1 MSVPLRFIR
10 YQGPVLRGMG
20 EAAVGA
26 LKQRLGK
33 KNRANGDGA
42 THAPPVS
49 GPEGRGAEL
58 PATGPRTPGPEHRIT
73 VSPRPADLVS
83 AYLRW
88 VGGDPASYKGRV
100 PAHLFPQWGFPLTG
114 KVMEGLSYPMLAAMN
129 GGCKLTMNA
138 PLPAGESLEVTG
150 RLDAVDDNG
159 QRAILDQKI
168 VTGTRANPEAVVA
181 HLYVFVP
188 LKRDDK
194 KSGKKTEKDKPR
206 VPVDA
211 REIAFFKLGADAGLD
226 FAKLTGDF
234 NPVHWVPRWARAF
247 GFRNVILHGFGTMAR
262 AIEALNRG
270 LFAGD
275 VNALSEI
282 DVRFTRPLVLPARVG
297 VYVRQNKVWVGDAPG
312 GPAYLEGTFKVRSRG
327 EA

>member
-1 MSVPLRFIR
+1 MSVPLKFIR
-10 YQGPVLRGMG
+10 YQGPVLKGMG

-26 LKQRLGK
+26 LKQRLGGK
-33 KNRANGDGA
+33 AERNGNGHGA
-42 THAPPVS
+42 AH
-49 GPEGRGAEL
+49 GL
-58 PATGPRTPGPEHRIT
+58 PSLPGPEHHLS
-73 VSPRPADLVS
+73 VSPRPAELVN
-83 AYLRW
+83 AYIRW
-88 VGGDPASYKGRV
+88 IGGDPASYRGRV

-114 KVMEGLSYPMLAAMN
+114 KTLDGLSYPMLAAMN
-129 GGCKLTMNA
+129 GGCKLTIHA
-138 PLPAGESLEVTG
+138 PLPANETLEVTG

-168 VTGTRANPEAVVA
+168 VTGTKSNPEAVVA

-188 LKRDDK
+188 LKKDEKKEDK
-194 KSGKKTEKDKPR
+194 KNGKAKDKAR

-211 REIAFFKLGADAGLD
+211 REISFFKLKPDAGLD

-247 GFRNVILHGFGTMAR
+247 GFKNVILHGFGTMAR

-270 LFAGD
+270 RFARD
-275 VNALSEI
+275 VTALQEI

-297 VYVRQNKVWVGDAPG
+297 VYVRGNQVWVGDAPG
-312 GPAYLEGTFKVRSRG
+312 GPAYLEGSFKIRSRG
-327 EA
+327 DA

>member
-26 LKQRLGK
+26 LKQRIGGK
-33 KNRANGDGA
+33 KKAATNGHGA
-42 THAPPVS
+42 A
-49 GPEGRGAEL
+49 
-58 PATGPRTPGPEHRIT
+58 EHRLT
-73 VSPRPADLVS
+73 VSPRPAELVN
-83 AYLRW
+83 AYVRW

-114 KVMEGLSYPMLAAMN
+114 KLVEGLSYPMLAAMN
-129 GGCKLTMNA
+129 GGCKLTINGA
-138 PLPAGESLEVTG
+138 LPAGEPLEVSG

-168 VTGTRANPEAVVA
+168 VTGTKSNPEAVVA
-181 HLYVFVP
+181 HLYVFIP
-188 LKRDDK
+188 LKREEK
-194 KSGKKTEKDKPR
+194 KNGKPKDKAR

-211 REIAFFKLGADAGLD
+211 REIAFFKLGPKAGLD

-234 NPVHWVPRWARAF
+234 NPVHWVPRWAKAF
-247 GFRNVILHGFGTMAR
+247 GFKNVILHGFGTLAR

-275 VNALSEI
+275 VTALQEI

-297 VYVRQNKVWVGDAPG
+297 VYVRGNEVWVGDAPG
-312 GPAYLEGTFKVRSRG
+312 GPAYLEGRFKIRSRG
-327 EA
+327 DA

>member
-1 MSVPLRFIR
+1 MSVSLKFIR

-26 LKQRLGK
+26 LKQRLAHK
-33 KNRANGDGA
+33 NGDGRA
-42 THAPPVS
+42 QVAPT
-49 GPEGRGAEL
+49 L
-58 PATGPRTPGPEHRIT
+58 PGPEHRIT
-73 VSPRPADLVS
+73 VAPRPAELVN
-83 AYLRW
+83 AYVRW

-129 GGCKLTMNA
+129 GGCKLTINGR
-138 PLPAGESLEVTG
+138 LPANEPLEVSG

-168 VTGTRANPEAVVA
+168 VTGTRAQPEAVAA

-188 LKRDDK
+188 LKPKERSGDKDK
-194 KSGKKTEKDKPR
+194 KANGASKDKAR

-211 REIAFFKLGADAGLD
+211 REIAFFKLKADAGLD

-247 GFRNVILHGFGTMAR
+247 GFPNVILHGFGTMAR

-275 VNALSEI
+275 VDALSEI

-297 VYVRQNKVWVGDAPG
+297 VYVRGNQIWVGDAPG
-312 GPAYLEGTFKVRSRG
+312 GPAYLEGSFKVRSRG
-327 EA
+327 AA

>member
-1 MSVPLRFIR
+1 MSVSLKFIR

-33 KNRANGDGA
+33 NGK
-42 THAPPVS
+42 THAAPT
-49 GPEGRGAEL
+49 L
-58 PATGPRTPGPEHRIT
+58 PGPEHRLT
-73 VSPRPADLVS
+73 VSPRPAELVN
-83 AYLRW
+83 AYVRW
-88 VGGDPASYKGRV
+88 VGGDPSSYKGRV

-114 KVMEGLSYPMLAAMN
+114 KMMDGLSYPMLAAMN
-129 GGCKLTMNA
+129 GGCKLTINGA
-138 PLPAGESLEVTG
+138 LPAGEPLEVTG

-168 VTGTRANPEAVVA
+168 VTGTKANPEAVVA

-188 LKRDDK
+188 LEREEK
-194 KSGKKTEKDKPR
+194 KNGKAKDKAR

-211 REIAFFKLGADAGLD
+211 REIAFFKLGPNAGLD

-275 VNALSEI
+275 VTALQEI

-297 VYVRQNKVWVGDAPG
+297 VYVRGDKVWVGDAPG
-312 GPAYLEGTFKVRSRG
+312 GPAYLEGSFKIRSRG
-327 EA
+327 DA

>member
-1 MSVPLRFIR
+1 MSVSLKFIR

-26 LKQRLGK
+26 LRQKLGK
-33 KNRANGDGA
+33 NGAAHGQP
-42 THAPPVS
+42 T
-49 GPEGRGAEL
+49 L
-58 PATGPRTPGPEHRIT
+58 PGPEHHLT
-73 VSPRPADLVS
+73 VAPRPAELVN
-83 AYLRW
+83 AYVRW

-114 KVMEGLSYPMLAAMN
+114 KMMDGLSYPMLAAMN
-129 GGCKLTMNA
+129 GGCKLTINGT
-138 PLPAGESLEVTG
+138 LPANEPLEVVG

-159 QRAILDQKI
+159 QRAILDQKV
-168 VTGTRANPEAVVA
+168 VTGTKANPEAVVA

-188 LKRDDK
+188 LKKDDK
-194 KSGKKTEKDKPR
+194 KSGKKTEKAR

-211 REIAFFKLGADAGLD
+211 REIAFFKLGANAGLD

-234 NPVHWVPRWARAF
+234 NPVHWVPRWAKAF
-247 GFRNVILHGFGTMAR
+247 GFKNVILHGFGTMAR

-297 VYVRQNKVWVGDAPG
+297 VYVRDDKLWVGDAPG
-312 GPAYLEGTFKVRSRG
+312 GPAYLEGSFKLRNRG
-327 EA
+327 VA

>member
-1 MSVPLRFIR
+1 MSVSLRFVR

-20 EAAVGA
+20 EAALAALRQRVG
-26 LKQRLGK
+26 
-33 KNRANGDGA
+33 RAPAG
-42 THAPPVS
+42 PPVV
-49 GPEGRGAEL
+49 
-58 PATGPRTPGPEHRIT
+58 PGPEHHIT
-73 VSPRPADLVS
+73 VAPRPQELVN

-114 KVMEGLSYPMLAAMN
+114 KLVEGLSYPMLAAMN

-138 PLPAGESLEVTG
+138 ALPAGEPLEVGG
-150 RLDAVDDNG
+150 RLEAIDDNG

-168 VTGTRANPEAVVA
+168 VTGTRAHPDAVVA

-188 LKRDDK
+188 LEKAARRAN
-194 KSGKKTEKDKPR
+194 GKPKDKAR
-206 VPVDA
+206 VPVEA
-211 REIAFFKLGADAGLD
+211 RELAFFRLRDDAGLD

-247 GFRNVILHGFGTMAR
+247 GFRNVILHGFATLAR

-270 LFAGD
+270 LLAGD
-275 VNALSEI
+275 PSALAEI

-297 VYVRQNKVWVGDAPG
+297 VYVDTNRVWVGDAPG
-312 GPAYLEGTFKVRSRG
+312 GPAYLEGTFQVRAKG
-327 EA
+327 QT

>member
-1 MSVPLRFIR
+1 MSVSLKFIR

-33 KNRANGDGA
+33 NGK
-42 THAPPVS
+42 
-49 GPEGRGAEL
+49 
-58 PATGPRTPGPEHRIT
+58 TGGTPTLPGPEHHLT
-73 VSPRPADLVS
+73 VSPRPAELVN

-114 KVMEGLSYPMLAAMN
+114 KMMDGLSYPMLAAMN
-129 GGCKLTMNA
+129 GGCKLTINGT
-138 PLPAGESLEVTG
+138 LPAGEPLEVTG

-159 QRAILDQKI
+159 QRAILDQRV
-168 VTGTRANPEAVVA
+168 VTGTKSNPEAVVA

-194 KSGKKTEKDKPR
+194 ANGKANGKAKDKAR

-211 REIAFFKLGADAGLD
+211 REIAFFKLGAKAGLD

-234 NPVHWVPRWARAF
+234 NPVHWVPRWAKAF

-275 VNALSEI
+275 VTALAEI

-297 VYVRQNKVWVGDAPG
+297 VYVRGDKVWVGDAPG
-312 GPAYLEGTFKVRSRG
+312 GPAYLEGTFKLRNKG
-327 EA
+327 QA

>member
-1 MSVPLRFIR
+1 MSVSLKFIR

-26 LKQRLGK
+26 LMQRLGRNDK
-33 KNRANGDGA
+33 AHGA
-42 THAPPVS
+42 PT
-49 GPEGRGAEL
+49 L
-58 PATGPRTPGPEHRIT
+58 PGPEHRIA
-73 VSPRPADLVS
+73 VSPRPAELVR

-114 KVMEGLSYPMLAAMN
+114 KLVEGLPYPMLAAMN
-129 GGCKLTMNA
+129 GGCKLTINST
-138 PLPAGESLEVTG
+138 LPADEPLEVSG
-150 RLDAVDDNG
+150 RLDAIDDNG
-159 QRAILDQKI
+159 QRAILDQRI
-168 VTGTRANPEAVVA
+168 TTGTRSNPEAVVA
-181 HLYVFVP
+181 HLYVFIP
-188 LKRDDK
+188 LKP
-194 KSGKKTEKDKPR
+194 KDKEAKKNGKAADKAR

-211 REIAFFKLGADAGLD
+211 RELAYFKLGPNAGLD

-247 GFRNVILHGFGTMAR
+247 GFRNVILHGFGTLAR

-270 LFAGD
+270 LLAGD
-275 VNALSEI
+275 VTALSEI

-297 VYVRQNKVWVGDAPG
+297 VYVSGDKVWVGDAPG
-312 GPAYLEGTFKVRSRG
+312 GPAYLEGTFKLRNKG
-327 EA
+327 KA

>member
-26 LKQRLGK
+26 LRQRLGGQK
-33 KNRANGDGA
+33 KQAANGTSSGNGVA
-42 THAPPVS
+42 QAAPT
-49 GPEGRGAEL
+49 L
-58 PATGPRTPGPEHRIT
+58 PGPEHRIT
-73 VSPRPADLVS
+73 VSPRAAELVN
-83 AYLRW
+83 AYVRW

-114 KVMEGLSYPMLAAMN
+114 KLVEGLSYPMLAAMN
-129 GGCKLTMNA
+129 GGCKLTINA
-138 PLPAGESLEVTG
+138 QLPAGEPLEVSG

-159 QRAILDQKI
+159 SRAILDQKI

-181 HLYVFVP
+181 HLYVFIP
-188 LKRDDK
+188 LRSKEKSDDK
-194 KSGKKTEKDKPR
+194 KSGKKTEKAR

-211 REIAFFKLGADAGLD
+211 REIAFFKLKPDAGLD

-234 NPVHWVPRWARAF
+234 NPVHWVPRWAKAF
-247 GFRNVILHGFGTMAR
+247 GFRNVILHGFGTLAR

-275 VNALSEI
+275 
-282 DVRFTRPLVLPARVG
+282 
-297 VYVRQNKVWVGDAPG
+297 
-312 GPAYLEGTFKVRSRG
+312 
-327 EA
+327 

>member
-1 MSVPLRFIR
+1 MSVSLKFIR

-26 LKQRLGK
+26 LKQRLG
-33 KNRANGDGA
+33 RNGKA
-42 THAPPVS
+42 HAAPT
-49 GPEGRGAEL
+49 L
-58 PATGPRTPGPEHRIT
+58 PGPEHRIT
-73 VSPRPADLVS
+73 VSPRPAELVD

-114 KVMEGLSYPMLAAMN
+114 KLVEGLPYPMLAAMN
-129 GGCKLTMNA
+129 GGCKLTING
-138 PLPAGESLEVTG
+138 PLPAGEPLEVSG

-159 QRAILDQKI
+159 QRAILDQKL
-168 VTGTRANPEAVVA
+168 VTGTRSNPEAVVA
-181 HLYVFVP
+181 HLYVFIP
-188 LKRDDK
+188 LKPKERGGDK
-194 KSGKKTEKDKPR
+194 KNSKAADKAR

-211 REIAFFKLGADAGLD
+211 RELAFFKLGPKAGLD

-247 GFRNVILHGFGTMAR
+247 GFRNVILHGFGTLAR

-270 LFAGD
+270 LLAGD
-275 VNALSEI
+275 VTALQEI

-297 VYVRQNKVWVGDAPG
+297 VYVRGDKVWVGDAPG
-312 GPAYLEGTFKVRSRG
+312 GPAYLEGTFKLRSRG
-327 EA
+327 NA

>member
-1 MSVPLRFIR
+1 MSVSLKFIR

-20 EAAVGA
+20 EAAFSA
-26 LKQRLGK
+26 LKQRVGK
-33 KNRANGDGA
+33 GA
-42 THAPPVS
+42 VTTA
-49 GPEGRGAEL
+49 
-58 PATGPRTPGPEHRIT
+58 ATLPGPEHRIT
-73 VSPRPADLVS
+73 VSPRPAELVG
-83 AYLRW
+83 AYVRW
-88 VGGDPASYKGRV
+88 VGGDAASYKGRV

-114 KVMEGLSYPMLAAMN
+114 KLVDGLKYPMLAAMN

-138 PLPAGESLEVTG
+138 PLPAGEPLQVTG
-150 RLDAVDDNG
+150 RLEGIDDNG

-168 VTGTRANPEAVVA
+168 ETVTTANPEAVVA
-181 HLYVFVP
+181 HLYVFIP
-188 LKRDDK
+188 LKDEK
-194 KSGKKTEKDKPR
+194 KGEKKDGKGNGKAKDKAR

-211 REIAFFKLGADAGLD
+211 REIAFFKLRPDAGLD

-275 VNALSEI
+275 VSALAEI

-297 VYVRQNKVWVGDAPG
+297 VYVRDNQVWVGDAPG
-312 GPAYLEGTFKVRSRG
+312 DPAYLEGSFKVRSRG
-327 EA
+327 AA

>member
-1 MSVPLRFIR
+1 MSVPLKFIR

-26 LKQRLGK
+26 LMQRLGK
-33 KNRANGDGA
+33 NGK
-42 THAPPVS
+42 THAAPT
-49 GPEGRGAEL
+49 L
-58 PATGPRTPGPEHRIT
+58 PGPEHHLT
-73 VSPRPADLVS
+73 VSPRAPELVN
-83 AYLRW
+83 AYVRW
-88 VGGDPASYKGRV
+88 VGGDPSSYKGRV

-114 KVMEGLSYPMLAAMN
+114 KLMEGLSYPMLAAMN
-129 GGCKLTMNA
+129 GGCKLTIDG
-138 PLPAGESLEVTG
+138 PLPAGEPLEVTG

-168 VTGTRANPEAVVA
+168 VTGTKSNSEAVVA

-188 LKRDDK
+188 LKPKERSGEKKNGKASDK
-194 KSGKKTEKDKPR
+194 AR

-211 REIAFFKLGADAGLD
+211 REIAFFKLGPKAGLD

-247 GFRNVILHGFGTMAR
+247 GFKNVILHGFGTMAR

-275 VNALSEI
+275 VTALQEI
-282 DVRFTRPLVLPARVG
+282 DVRFTRPLALPARVG
-297 VYVRQNKVWVGDAPG
+297 VYVRGNEVWVGDAPG
-312 GPAYLEGTFKVRSRG
+312 GPAYLEGRF
-327 EA
+327 

>member
-26 LKQRLGK
+26 LKQRLG
-33 KNRANGDGA
+33 RNGKTPA
-42 THAPPVS
+42 APS
-49 GPEGRGAEL
+49 L
-58 PATGPRTPGPEHRIT
+58 PGPEHRIT
-73 VSPRPADLVS
+73 VSPRAPELVD
-83 AYLRW
+83 AYVRW
-88 VGGDPASYKGRV
+88 VGGDPSSCKGRV

-114 KVMEGLSYPMLAAMN
+114 KLMEGLSYPMLAAMN
-129 GGCKLTMNA
+129 GGCKLTINDA
-138 PLPAGESLEVTG
+138 LPANEPLQVSG

-168 VTGTRANPEAVVA
+168 VTGTKANPEAVVA

-188 LKRDDK
+188 LKPREQSGEKKKGKAPDK
-194 KSGKKTEKDKPR
+194 AR

-211 REIAFFKLGADAGLD
+211 REIAFFKLGAKAGLD

-247 GFRNVILHGFGTMAR
+247 GFKNVILHGFGTLAR

-275 VNALSEI
+275 VTALQEI

-297 VYVRQNKVWVGDAPG
+297 VYVRGNEVWVGDAPG
-312 GPAYLEGTFKVRSRG
+312 GPAYLEGRYKIRSKG
-327 EA
+327 QA